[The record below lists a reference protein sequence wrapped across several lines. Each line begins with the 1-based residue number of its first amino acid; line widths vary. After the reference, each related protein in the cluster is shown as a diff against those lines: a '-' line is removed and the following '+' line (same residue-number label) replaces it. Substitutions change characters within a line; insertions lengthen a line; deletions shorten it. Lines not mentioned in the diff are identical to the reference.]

1 MIGGLFGAEVDA
13 RLFALLLR
21 NGRRC
26 TGQRVAAAG
35 RLRECHHLADR
46 VRTDECRSEAVETE
60 RDAAMRWRS
69 VAERLEQEAELAL
82 RLFPRQ
88 SDHIE
93 DALLHLAPVD
103 TNRSAAQLHPVADDV
118 VS

>member
-1 MIGGLFGAEVDA
+1 MIGGLFGADVDPGF
-13 RLFALLLR
+13 LALLLGD
-21 NGRRC
+21 GRRC

-46 VRTDECRSEAVETE
+46 IGADKRCSEPVETE

-93 DALLHLAPVD
+93 HALLHLAPVD
-103 TNRSAAQLHPVADDV
+103 TNRPATQLHPVSD
-118 VS
+118 